1 MQPTS
6 VGYSHWNIAQIRPST
21 HGAHILDTRIFVAD
35 SDITFPCAAGET
47 VLDAAERAGYAV
59 PYSCRKGVCSSCEG
73 RLVAGEGR
81 SSVQGAI
88 AAPAERALLCCL
100 RPSTDLTIA
109 PRRIEKRDPVARKTL
124 DVSVYRITQPA
135 DDVSILQL
143 RLPVGV
149 RAKFNAGQYLQIE
162 LEDGTRRNY
171 SMANAPHEN
180 DSVQLHVRHVPG
192 GRFSE
197 GMLSRIAKG
206 DRLRI
211 ELPFGEF
218 TLREGS
224 DRPVVLLA
232 TGTGFAPVKSIVE
245 DAIKRKLNRQLY
257 LYWGAR
263 RTEDLYLAT
272 LAQKWQDSGR
282 LKFVPVLSEP
292 DDAWTGRRGFV
303 HEAVLEDFGSL
314 AGHEV
319 YACGNPSMTSAAR
332 DTFVKA
338 GLPEDDF
345 FSDAFVHTN

>member
-1 MQPTS
+1 MDFLIS
-6 VGYSHWNIAQIRPST
+6 
-21 HGAHILDTRIFVAD
+21 VAD

-59 PYSCRKGVCSSCEG
+59 PYSCRKGVCASCEG
-73 RLVAGEGR
+73 RLVAGEGC
-81 SSVQGAI
+81 STVQGAV

-100 RPSTDLTIA
+100 SPDTDLTIA
-109 PRRIEKRDPVARKTL
+109 PRRIEKHDPIVRKTL
-124 DVSVYRITQPA
+124 EVSVYRITQPA

-143 RLPVGV
+143 RLPAGV
-149 RAKFNAGQYLQIE
+149 RAKFGAGQYLQIE

-197 GMLSRIAKG
+197 AVLGRLAKG
-206 DRLRI
+206 DRLCI

-224 DRPVVLLA
+224 NRPAVLLA

-245 DAIKRKLNRQLY
+245 DAIKRKLERPLH

-263 RTEDLYLAT
+263 RAEDLYLAP
-272 LAQKWQDSGR
+272 LAQKWHDSGR
-282 LKFVPVLSEP
+282 VKFVPVLSEA
-292 DDAWTGRRGFV
+292 DEAWTGRRGFV

-314 AGHEV
+314 EGYEV

-332 DTFVKA
+332 DTFVKT

-345 FSDAFVHTN
+345 FSDAFVHTG

>member
-1 MQPTS
+1 M
-6 VGYSHWNIAQIRPST
+6 
-21 HGAHILDTRIFVAD
+21 DFRISVAD

-59 PYSCRKGVCSSCEG
+59 PYSCRKGVCASCEG
-73 RLVAGEGR
+73 RLVAGGGR
-81 SSVQGAI
+81 SQVQGAVVG
-88 AAPAERALLCCL
+88 PAERTLLCCL
-100 RPSTDLTIA
+100 RPDTDLTIA

-124 DVSVYRITQPA
+124 DASVYRITQPA
-135 DDVSILQL
+135 ADVSILQL
-143 RLPVGV
+143 RLPAGV
-149 RAKFNAGQYLQIE
+149 RAKFGAGQYLQIE

-171 SMANAPHEN
+171 SMANAPHES

-197 GMLSRIAKG
+197 GVLGRIAKG

-224 DRPVVLLA
+224 DRPAVLLA

-245 DAIKRKLNRQLY
+245 DAIKRRLERPLH

-263 RTEDLYLAT
+263 RAEDLYLPA
-272 LAQKWQDSGR
+272 LAQKWHDSGR
-282 LKFVPVLSEP
+282 VKFVPVLSEA
-292 DDAWTGRRGFV
+292 DEAWTGRRGFV

-314 AGHEV
+314 AGYEV
-319 YACGNPSMTSAAR
+319 YACGNPSMTSAAH

-345 FSDAFVHTN
+345 FSDAFVHTG